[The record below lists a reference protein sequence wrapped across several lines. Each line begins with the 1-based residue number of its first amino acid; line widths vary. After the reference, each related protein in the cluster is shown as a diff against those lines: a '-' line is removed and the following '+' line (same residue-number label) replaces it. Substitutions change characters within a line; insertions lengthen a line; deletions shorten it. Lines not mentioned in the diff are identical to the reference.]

1 VRRRLAA
8 IALAALVALAPLA
21 GAVAAEAPWRDALR
35 AWAGEHAQHSA
46 WGVEHAQRN
55 YALSLELAAAEG
67 LEVDADVLFAAAYL
81 HDIGA
86 IEPFRREGVD
96 HARRSADLLPELLL
110 PTGFPEAKLAD
121 VEATIL
127 GHMFSADPGELA
139 EARVFHDADTLDF
152 LGAIGAARILSLTT
166 RHPWATDVAAA
177 GATLRGFVA
186 ALAPALST
194 DAGREMAAARAAEL
208 ERFLDAL
215 QAQSGPDQ
223 RPAP

>member
-1 VRRRLAA
+1 MRRG
-8 IALAALVALAPLA
+8 LAALFLVAAASLASA
-21 GAVAAEAPWRDALR
+21 GAAEAPWRDAVR
-35 AWAGEHAQHSA
+35 TWADEHAQHSA
-46 WGVEHAQRN
+46 WGVEHAGRN
-55 YALSLELAAAEG
+55 YRLSLQLAESEG

-86 IEPFRREGVD
+86 IEPFRQEGVD
-96 HARRSADLLPELLL
+96 HARRSADLLPEVLL

-127 GHMFSADPGELA
+127 GHMFSADPGELP

-166 RHPWATDVAAA
+166 RHPWASDIATAVD
-177 GATLRGFVA
+177 TLRGFVA
-186 ALAPALST
+186 DLPSTLST
-194 DAGREMAAARAAEL
+194 STGRELAAARAAEL

-215 QAQSGPDQ
+215 QAQSGSGQPT
-223 RPAP
+223 PK